1 MKLRHL
7 LPFAATLILTGPSLA
22 APAAL
27 VDAVQVP
34 AWRVR
39 GDNTE
44 ALAPG
49 MDIQNGDQVRT
60 GPGARAYLKL
70 AEGSTVKLGESAE
83 MNFHSRSLKPQSFF
97 RGALDILTG
106 AFRFTTAQAA
116 KLRKRDVAIRVGTAT
131 IGIRG
136 TDVWGKSSGEQ
147 DLVMLIEGHGLGNM
161 DHLVL
166 LRAVATQALKMGHQ
180 VGLQAGL
187 AGIVLG
193 GGIEGDPAGPAPHHR
208 VGVASPIDVQPFLDD
223 RIDGFQELVG
233 VGRAG
238 IGRPGMESRRELGF
252 EPVTRTGEVIDL
264 DWLESAGHGPSDTPR
279 NTHLVST
286 RAHPRKVSL

>member
-106 AFRFTTAQAA
+106 AFRFTTAQVA
-116 KLRKRDVAIRVGTAT
+116 KLHKRDVAIRVGTAT

-136 TDVWGKSSGEQ
+136 TDVWGKSNGEQ
-147 DLVMLIEGHGLGNM
+147 DLVMLIEGHIEVKPAGGEPLPMTAPLSVFIAPKGGEPLPLGTATAEELASRSAETDIDPANGALHRKGSYSLKLG
-161 DHLVL
+161 DATDEPTALALYDQVRRAGYAARVRPVANGDEGKGWRYEVL
-166 LRAVATQALKMGHQ
+166 LKGFASQKDAEQAAGPVAAALK
-180 VGLQAGL
+180 L
-187 AGIVLG
+187 
-193 GGIEGDPAGPAPHHR
+193 
-208 VGVASPIDVQPFLDD
+208 
-223 RIDGFQELVG
+223 
-233 VGRAG
+233 
-238 IGRPGMESRRELGF
+238 
-252 EPVTRTGEVIDL
+252 PVT
-264 DWLESAGHGPSDTPR
+264 A
-279 NTHLVST
+279 T
-286 RAHPRKVSL
+286 R